1 MKTKLII
8 TLTALLMLVGIN
20 VQAQV
25 SGQTTTRA
33 ESTELEGDLNHD
45 GKVNVADVTYLVDL
59 IMKQS
64 TSGYYWY
71 FGVGDL
77 TEDNAPNNNNIYTY
91 DDPGLGWY
99 ALDTSVNSFNT
110 PTARLNNDRLPW
122 VIALP
127 VASGF
132 NQLENALGPVD
143 DYIWTTSYITIDGVQ
158 YIVFK
163 QNNDADHATKLDL
176 KVTKNGTI
184 DSKANYWYFG
194 VGDLTETDV
203 PSAPIYTYDNQGL
216 GWYILDTSVNSF
228 ETPTAKLNNDH
239 LPWVIALPVASGFN
253 QLQDALGPVD
263 TINEWNISY
272 ITINGVQYIVFKLND
287 GYYSSY
293 LSQII
298 GRQASVSE

>member
-33 ESTELEGDLNHD
+33 ESIELEGDLNHD

-71 FGVGDL
+71 FGVGNL
-77 TEDNAPNNNNIYTY
+77 TTNDGPNSGNIYTY
-91 DDPGLGWY
+91 DNPGLGWY
-99 ALDTSVNSFNT
+99 ELDTSVNSFTT
-110 PTARLNNDRLPW
+110 PTDKLNNNKLPW
-122 VIALP
+122 IIALP

-132 NQLENALGPVD
+132 NDAQDALGSILND
-143 DYIWTTSYITIDGVQ
+143 GLWHTSYLTINGVQ
-158 YIVFK
+158 YLILK
-163 QNNDADHATKLDL
+163 QDDEADHSTKLTL
-176 KVTKNGTI
+176 TITKNGTI
-184 DSKANYWYFG
+184 DSKTNYWYFG

-228 ETPTAKLNNDH
+228 ETPTARLNNDR
-239 LPWVIALPVASGFN
+239 LPWIIALPVASGFN
-253 QLQDALGPVD
+253 DAQDALGSIL
-263 TINEWNISY
+263 TNGTWHTY
-272 ITINGVQYIVFKLND
+272 YLTINGVQYLIIKEND
-287 GYYSSY
+287 EAYH
-293 LSQII
+293 
-298 GRQASVSE
+298 ASKAILTITKKQ

>member
-1 MKTKLII
+1 MKTKLIT

-20 VQAQV
+20 AQAQV
-25 SGQTTTRA
+25 SSQTTTRA

-132 NQLENALGPVD
+132 NQL
-143 DYIWTTSYITIDGVQ
+143 
-158 YIVFK
+158 
-163 QNNDADHATKLDL
+163 
-176 KVTKNGTI
+176 
-184 DSKANYWYFG
+184 
-194 VGDLTETDV
+194 
-203 PSAPIYTYDNQGL
+203 
-216 GWYILDTSVNSF
+216 
-228 ETPTAKLNNDH
+228 
-239 LPWVIALPVASGFN
+239 
-253 QLQDALGPVD
+253 QDALGPVD

-287 GYYSSY
+287 GYYSSSRMI
-293 LSQII
+293 LTITKKQ
-298 GRQASVSE
+298 

>member
-1 MKTKLII
+1 MKTKLIT
-8 TLTALLMLVGIN
+8 TLTALLMLVSISA
-20 VQAQV
+20 QAQTDN
-25 SGQTTTRA
+25 QTSTRA

-99 ALDTSVNSFNT
+99 ALDTSVNSF
-110 PTARLNNDRLPW
+110 
-122 VIALP
+122 
-127 VASGF
+127 
-132 NQLENALGPVD
+132 
-143 DYIWTTSYITIDGVQ
+143 
-158 YIVFK
+158 
-163 QNNDADHATKLDL
+163 
-176 KVTKNGTI
+176 
-184 DSKANYWYFG
+184 
-194 VGDLTETDV
+194 
-203 PSAPIYTYDNQGL
+203 
-216 GWYILDTSVNSF
+216 

-287 GYYSSY
+287 GYYSSSRMI
-293 LSQII
+293 LTITKKQ
-298 GRQASVSE
+298 